1 MLQILLLITPIFSLI
16 ALGFLIA
23 KSRYLV
29 DGAARG
35 LVDFGYKIAVPALL
49 IRAMSSVGEV
59 PVSPL
64 RLLGAY
70 GGGIIA
76 TWTVATLATHLLL
89 RRPAVDAPSI
99 AMGTC
104 FGNGLML
111 GIPLILQAF
120 GPAAATP
127 IAFLVSIET
136 AFLWMLGMT
145 HQEVAARGL
154 RSLSLRGVR
163 MIAAS
168 LVRNPIVL
176 SIIVGLSLRYAG
188 ITIPELPDK
197 VLALLAQSA
206 VPVSLFGL
214 GMALA
219 AFEIKGQWSSIAVIC
234 VLKMVVY
241 PSIAFALA
249 VHVFD
254 LPALWAG
261 ALAMF
266 AAMPVG
272 NNAFLFASRY
282 ERAVGSVSAA
292 VAISTPL
299 AVLTVATVIA
309 RLQAAGYPVQSP

>member
-1 MLQILLLITPIFSLI
+1 MLQILQLITPIFSLI
-16 ALGFLIA
+16 AMGFIIA
-23 KSRYLV
+23 RTRYLV
-29 DGAARG
+29 DGAARA

-70 GGGIIA
+70 GGGIVA
-76 TWTVATLATHLLL
+76 TWTLATLATLFLL

-111 GIPLILQAF
+111 GIPLILQAL
-120 GPAAATP
+120 GPGAATP

-136 AFLWMLGMT
+136 AFLWTIGMT
-145 HQEVAARGL
+145 HQEVASRGF
-154 RSLSLRGVR
+154 RSLSLNGLRS
-163 MIAAS
+163 IAAS
-168 LVRNPIVL
+168 LFRNPIVL
-176 SIIVGLSLRYAG
+176 SIIVGLSLRYSG
-188 ITIPELPDK
+188 ITIPALPDK
-197 VLALLAQSA
+197 VLSLLAQSA
-206 VPVSLFGL
+206 VPISLFGL

-219 AFEIKGQWSSIAVIC
+219 AFEIKGQWSSIAVLC
-234 VLKMVVY
+234 LLKMAVY
-241 PSIAFALA
+241 PAIAFTLA
-249 VHVFD
+249 VQVFA
-254 LPALWAG
+254 LPPLWAA

-266 AAMPVG
+266 ASMPVG

-282 ERAVGSVSAA
+282 GHAVGSVSAA

-299 AVLTVATVIA
+299 AVVTVAIVIA
-309 RLQAAGYPVQSP
+309 WLQAAGYPVQSP